1 MTQNNTKSTN
11 STQTNRI
18 SGFVL
23 AAIYITLALSI
34 AAIVGAVTAFI
45 DGNLEVTAYLLG
57 IGLIAL
63 ALSGYYLFES
73 RKHVASLKLETPQIQ
88 TAIDCKACNAVQ
100 TREFKRGDY
109 VFKEG
114 EQCPKCNSM
123 GMIVA
128 IYREVKEKE
137 KQINV

>member
-1 MTQNNTKSTN
+1 M
-11 STQTNRI
+11 
-18 SGFVL
+18 L

-34 AAIVGAVTAFI
+34 VAIVGAVTAFL
-45 DGNLEVTAYLLG
+45 DGNFEVTAYLLG

-73 RKHVASLKLETPQIQ
+73 RKHVASLKLDAPLIQ
-88 TAIDCKACNAVQ
+88 TAIDCKACNAIQ

-109 VFKEG
+109 VFKDMEK
-114 EQCPKCNSM
+114 CPKCNSM

-137 KQINV
+137 KPVNV